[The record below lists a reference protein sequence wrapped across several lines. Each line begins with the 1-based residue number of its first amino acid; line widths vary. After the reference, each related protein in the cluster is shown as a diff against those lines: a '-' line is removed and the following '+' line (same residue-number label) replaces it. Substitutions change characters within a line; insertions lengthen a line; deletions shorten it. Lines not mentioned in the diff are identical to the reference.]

1 MRDASSKA
9 KGKHGS
15 QQHLMQSLGK
25 ETHASATSSYSTL
38 QGVKV
43 NKNASLHPAALDV
56 YISSESRVSEITPCW
71 LCPVFTSHAA
81 AGAAAGA

>member
-25 ETHASATSSYSTL
+25 ETHASATSSYNTL
-38 QGVKV
+38 RGVKV
-43 NKNASLHPAALDV
+43 NKNASLQPVALDV
-56 YISSESRVSEITPCW
+56 YISSESHVSEITPCL

-81 AGAAAGA
+81 DSMAVGA